1 MVRILHFAD
10 AHIDMANYGRH
21 DPATGLPIRV
31 LDFLKSLDEIIA
43 QAIEQKVDLVIFAG
57 DAYKDRS
64 PSPTIQREWGRRIM
78 RLSRANIP
86 TILLVGN
93 HDTSPALGR
102 ANTLES
108 FQTLEVPNVLVI
120 DKPQFLNPS
129 DLWGLP
135 VQILALPWIPR
146 SSLIANLGL
155 NSLDLKNINEQI
167 EERLTS
173 LITDWLGKAN
183 PALPC
188 ILTAHATVQGAKYG
202 AERSIM
208 LGNDF
213 MLSGSLLRD
222 ARLDYVALG
231 HIHSAQNLN
240 EGNHPPIVY
249 PGSIERVDFSE
260 AFDKKYYVIADIER
274 GKTTVNWH
282 ELQGVRPFVNLLLT
296 LHDTEDVK
304 KSIFDI
310 IPPREQLNDAIVRLI
325 IEYPLDQEAIIP
337 DNEIR
342 DYCSGAFEFQLIKHP
357 IHSSRSRLPD
367 DQSINDLT
375 PSELLELYLR
385 AHQTGNEGKDELRE
399 LVRLAEEIFRSPT
412 DET

>member
-1 MVRILHFAD
+1 MVKILHFAD

-21 DPATGLPIRV
+21 DPVSGLPARV

-57 DAYKDRS
+57 DAYKDRT

-78 RLSRANIP
+78 RLSKANIP

-102 ANTLES
+102 ANTLDS

-120 DKPQFLNPS
+120 DKPQFLTPS

-167 EERLTS
+167 EDRLTF
-173 LITDWLGKAN
+173 LIKEWLEKAD
-183 PALPC
+183 PTLPC

-231 HIHSAQNLN
+231 HIHFAQNLN
-240 EGNHPPIVY
+240 ENHHPPIIY

-260 AFDKKYYVIADIER
+260 AFDKKYYVTAEINR
-274 GKTTVNWH
+274 GNTIVNWH
-282 ELQGVRPFVNLLLT
+282 ELQGVRPFVNLSIT
-296 LHDTEDVK
+296 LNDSKDVK
-304 KSIFDI
+304 KSVFDVL
-310 IPPREQLNDAIVRLI
+310 PPPEKLNNAIVRLI
-325 IEYPLDQEAIIP
+325 IEYPLDQETIIP
-337 DNEIR
+337 DNELR
-342 DYCSGAFEFQLIKHP
+342 EYASSAFEFQLIKHP
-357 IHSSRSRLPD
+357 IHSARSRLPD
-367 DQSINDLT
+367 NQSINDLT

-385 AHQTGNEGKDELRE
+385 AHQTSYEGKAELQE
-399 LVRLAEEIFRSPT
+399 LIQLAEEIFRSPT